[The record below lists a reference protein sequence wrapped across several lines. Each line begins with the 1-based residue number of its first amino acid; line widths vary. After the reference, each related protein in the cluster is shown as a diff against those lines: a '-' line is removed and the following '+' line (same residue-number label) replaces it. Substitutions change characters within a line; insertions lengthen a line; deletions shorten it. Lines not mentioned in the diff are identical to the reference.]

1 MPKIKTYK
9 SAAKRLKTTGSGRI
23 MRTKGGKGH
32 MRRKK
37 PKRVKRLFST
47 TVETSPAGRKRLR
60 RLIPYG
66 TKR

>member
-9 SAAKRLKTTGSGRI
+9 SAAKRLKITGSGRI

-47 TVETSPAGRKRLR
+47 TIETSPAVRKRIR
-60 RLIPYG
+60 RLIPHG
-66 TKR
+66 TRR